1 MLLLVAGVQKSAA
14 QENVRRYTM
23 EISHPR
29 GEMSGLCIVRK
40 DGGGGALSVINQ
52 FGIKAFDAIYDGRR
66 NRMKLFNVVGPLDR
80 CRIKRVIA
88 KDLRPLFQVSDTS
101 AIGIAN
107 KRYGINYKL
116 VPLED
121 AEQ

>member
-1 MLLLVAGVQKSAA
+1 
-14 QENVRRYTM
+14 
-23 EISHPR
+23 
-29 GEMSGLCIVRK
+29 
-40 DGGGGALSVINQ
+40 
-52 FGIKAFDAIYDGRR
+52 
-66 NRMKLFNVVGPLDR
+66 MKLFNVVGPLDR

-101 AIGIAN
+101 AIGITN

>member
-1 MLLLVAGVQKSAA
+1 
-14 QENVRRYTM
+14 M

-66 NRMKLFNVVGPLDR
+66 NRIKLFNVVGPLDR

-101 AIGIAN
+101 AIGITN